1 MTQGGRKMDRLE
13 EILAANKAFVAHGK
27 HDYTEEDIAA
37 SKLPKKKMA
46 IFTCMDTRL
55 TEILEPAMGIQR
67 GDAKIIRTVGN
78 YLTGEFDAVIR
89 SLMVAIYELGVEEIF
104 VVGHYEC
111 GMAKTTADSLAA
123 AMRAHGVS
131 EGAIAKIHGELETW
145 ANAFRDPVEN
155 VKDAVAKIAGNPY
168 IPKNIKVHGL
178 MIHPRTGKLDVI
190 QTAADKPVSG
200 EAAGQEP
207 SSKQQWLDWTV
218 KIQSLAQAGLHY
230 GRDRFDLERYQE
242 LRDIAAAMMAAQADL
257 PLAKVKDLF
266 CNETG
271 YQTPKID
278 TRAAI
283 FQEDK
288 ILLVHESTGKWSLPG
303 GWCDVDQSVADNTIK
318 EVKEEAGLDVA
329 ITRVIAIDDW
339 RRHNRCNNPYGI
351 IKIFSLCKVLGGSF
365 QPNIET
371 TEAAYFSEQE
381 LPQNIALEK
390 NSLDQ
395 IHRCFAAHR
404 TPDWKTTMD

>member
-1 MTQGGRKMDRLE
+1 
-13 EILAANKAFVAHGK
+13 
-27 HDYTEEDIAA
+27 
-37 SKLPKKKMA
+37 
-46 IFTCMDTRL
+46 
-55 TEILEPAMGIQR
+55 
-67 GDAKIIRTVGN
+67 
-78 YLTGEFDAVIR
+78 
-89 SLMVAIYELGVEEIF
+89 
-104 VVGHYEC
+104 
-111 GMAKTTADSLAA
+111 MAKTTADSLAA

-190 QTAADKPVSG
+190 QTAADKPASE

-207 SSKQQWLDWTV
+207 SSKQQWLDWIV

-257 PLAKVKDLF
+257 PLARVKEIF

-404 TPDWKTTMD
+404 MPDWKTTMD

>member
-1 MTQGGRKMDRLE
+1 
-13 EILAANKAFVAHGK
+13 
-27 HDYTEEDIAA
+27 
-37 SKLPKKKMA
+37 
-46 IFTCMDTRL
+46 
-55 TEILEPAMGIQR
+55 
-67 GDAKIIRTVGN
+67 
-78 YLTGEFDAVIR
+78 
-89 SLMVAIYELGVEEIF
+89 
-104 VVGHYEC
+104 
-111 GMAKTTADSLAA
+111 MAKTTADSLAA

-178 MIHPRTGKLDVI
+178 MIHPRTGKLNVI

-283 FQEDK
+283 SRRTRSCSFMKARGNGLCPAAGVMSISRSRIIPSKKSRKRLASMSPLPVSSPSTTGAGITDAT
-288 ILLVHESTGKWSLPG
+288 IPTESSK
-303 GWCDVDQSVADNTIK
+303 
-318 EVKEEAGLDVA
+318 
-329 ITRVIAIDDW
+329 
-339 RRHNRCNNPYGI
+339 
-351 IKIFSLCKVLGGSF
+351 SF
-365 QPNIET
+365 PS
-371 TEAAYFSEQE
+371 ARS
-381 LPQNIALEK
+381 
-390 NSLDQ
+390 
-395 IHRCFAAHR
+395 
-404 TPDWKTTMD
+404 

>member
-1 MTQGGRKMDRLE
+1 M
-13 EILAANKAFVAHGK
+13 
-27 HDYTEEDIAA
+27 
-37 SKLPKKKMA
+37 
-46 IFTCMDTRL
+46 
-55 TEILEPAMGIQR
+55 
-67 GDAKIIRTVGN
+67 
-78 YLTGEFDAVIR
+78 
-89 SLMVAIYELGVEEIF
+89 
-104 VVGHYEC
+104 
-111 GMAKTTADSLAA
+111 
-123 AMRAHGVS
+123 
-131 EGAIAKIHGELETW
+131 
-145 ANAFRDPVEN
+145 
-155 VKDAVAKIAGNPY
+155 
-168 IPKNIKVHGL
+168 
-178 MIHPRTGKLDVI
+178 
-190 QTAADKPVSG
+190 SG

-365 QPNIET
+365 HPNIET

-395 IHRCFAAHR
+395 IHRCFVAHR
-404 TPDWKTTMD
+404 TPDLKTTMD